1 MVIAHFPGVLH
12 IMSVLLPPHPGI
24 TNTDIRCDELM
35 LLQRTLIPMRNESI
49 WSHEDQGVISAK
61 SVWEQSVGGKKSL
74 WQNMAKIAVK
84 SAIYGQICFK

>member
-1 MVIAHFPGVLH
+1 MPMFISKNQAEHWMNFWSAHIPSLVILFQYIIHD
-12 IMSVLLPPHPGI
+12 
-24 TNTDIRCDELM
+24 T
-35 LLQRTLIPMRNESI
+35 
-49 WSHEDQGVISAK
+49 QGVISAK

>member
-1 MVIAHFPGVLH
+1 MFSRHRN
-12 IMSVLLPPHPGI
+12 S
-24 TNTDIRCDELM
+24 DEKQQHYL
-35 LLQRTLIPMRNESI
+35 RSARNEDLQLILSEI
-49 WSHEDQGVISAK
+49 FCSSVIQGVISAK